1 MNSDLKALQTYVTAK
16 DSQQYAQLAPG
27 TVQLTVV
34 HSHLAQQWPEIR
46 VDLSTS
52 VARLKERL
60 YRHGGTPPEYQRL
73 ELLRADGV
81 VELKDDSRPL
91 GFYSARSGMTLR
103 IVDLNPHSLARGGGL
118 EDVSLVQKYVM
129 SEEDYAQRETSA
141 RRFKQEMRQK
151 DANWSW
157 GKPASTAPA
166 TSPVT
171 SMENLQVGARC
182 EVGPGGRRG
191 EIKYVGDAKGL
202 LGPGV
207 WVGVGLDEPSGKNDG
222 AVQGARFFT
231 CERLH
236 GVFAKPE
243 RVTVGHFPVD
253 EAWKS
258 DDEI

>member
-1 MNSDLKALQTYVTAK
+1 MNSDLRALQAYVTAK

-46 VDLSTS
+46 IDLSTS

-60 YRHGGTPPEYQRL
+60 YRHGGTPPEYQKL
-73 ELLRADGV
+73 ELVRPNGV
-81 VELKDDSRPL
+81 VELSDDSRPL

-129 SEEDYAQRETSA
+129 SEEDYAQREISA

-151 DANWSW
+151 DPKWSW
-157 GKPASTAPA
+157 GKPAGGGDPA
-166 TSPVT
+166 SV
-171 SMENLQVGARC
+171 ENLQVGARC

-191 EIKYVGDAKGL
+191 EIRYVGDAKGL

-207 WVGVGLDEPSGKNDG
+207 WVGVALDEPSGKNDG
-222 AVQGARFFT
+222 AVQATRFFT

-243 RVTVGHFPVD
+243 RVTVGDFPVD

-258 DDEI
+258 EDEI